1 MEDCV
6 LLCVIIFVCELI
18 CREACFLG
26 ASPVAW
32 GPGSL
37 SRAVLHL
44 PQSTERSPFL
54 DHPFG
59 HWSSWRSFI
68 FMVPGSFANMNLQI
82 WGRKRPGDFVSQIDI
97 FPTQAEA
104 YKFFF
109 VSPCQW
115 INVFPNLLFPWGCSP
130 LKTALFKNPGPH
142 PSGSRIPHPDHSL
155 SSLLLTHVGT
165 SFLSC

>member
-1 MEDCV
+1 MSSF
-6 LLCVIIFVCELI
+6 LFVSSSVEKPVFWEYPLWP
-18 CREACFLG
+18 G
-26 ASPVAW
+26 GQGSP
-32 GPGSL
+32 

-54 DHPFG
+54 GHPFG
-59 HWSSWRSFI
+59 HWSWRSFI
-68 FMVPGSFANMNLQI
+68 FRVSGSSANMNLQI

-104 YKFFF
+104 YKFFS

-115 INVFPNLLFPWGCSP
+115 VNVLPNLFFPWGCSP
-130 LKTALFKNPGPH
+130 LKTALFKNPGPY
-142 PSGSRIPHPDHSL
+142 PSSSRIPHPDHSL
-155 SSLLLTHVGT
+155 SSLLLTHLGT